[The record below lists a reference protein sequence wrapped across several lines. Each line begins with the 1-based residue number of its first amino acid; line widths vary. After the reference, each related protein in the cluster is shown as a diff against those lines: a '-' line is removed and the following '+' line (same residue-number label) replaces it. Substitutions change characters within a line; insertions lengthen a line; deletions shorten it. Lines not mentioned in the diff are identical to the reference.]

1 MTACAGCGTAIAAD
15 AKFCAVCGRPAAAMA
30 AVGATTAPPMPPP
43 MPQMPQALRPAASSS
58 GGSSKQATLNGAP
71 HEVFARAMQALGA
84 EGAEMTW
91 QQAPQGAKFMLPRK
105 STWSTAGTTLKYDGD
120 LQITPAGPSQ
130 STVRLALK
138 IQWGS
143 ALPLLALQVASVVV
157 AAMFNYYFATFAL
170 ILIIGF
176 LAITAWNVS
185 SAIPDKTIN
194 DLIRVLNG
202 GAPVAAAPAPGPTYV
217 APVAPA
223 PAATAPTPAAPAPTP
238 APVAAAPARVAPTQ
252 AEAAAV
258 VEQIKQIAS
267 LRDAGAI
274 TPEEFE
280 AKKKELLS
288 RI

>member
-1 MTACAGCGTAIAAD
+1 MTACAGCGTALAAD
-15 AKFCAVCGRPAAAMA
+15 AKFCAVCGRPAVALAAA
-30 AVGATTAPPMPPP
+30 GATTAPPVPPP
-43 MPQMPQALRPAASSS
+43 MPQMPQALRPAASS
-58 GGSSKQATLNGAP
+58 GGTSKQATLNGAP

-84 EGAEMTW
+84 QGAEMTW
-91 QQAPQGAKFMLPRK
+91 QQAPQGAKFVLPRK

-120 LQITPAGPSQ
+120 LQITSASPSQ
-130 STVRLALK
+130 STARIALK

-185 SAIPDKTIN
+185 SAIPEKAIN

-202 GAPVAAAPAPGPTYV
+202 GAPVAAP
-217 APVAPA
+217 APA
-223 PAATAPTPAAPAPTP
+223 PAYSAPVAAAVPPAHAPAPAAPAPT
-238 APVAAAPARVAPTQ
+238 PARVAPTQ

-258 VEQIKQIAS
+258 IEQIKQIAS

>member
-1 MTACAGCGTAIAAD
+1 MTACAGCGTALAAD

-30 AVGATTAPPMPPP
+30 AAGATTAPPMPPP
-43 MPQMPQALRPAASSS
+43 MPQMPQAVRPAASSS

-138 IQWGS
+138 VQWGS

-185 SAIPDKTIN
+185 SAIPDKAIN

-202 GAPVAAAPAPGPTYV
+202 GAPVAAPAPAPMHV
-217 APVAPA
+217 APVA
-223 PAATAPTPAAPAPTP
+223 ATPVAAAPQPAAPTP

-258 VEQIKQIAS
+258 IEQIKQIAS

>member
-1 MTACAGCGTAIAAD
+1 MTACAGCGTALAAD
-15 AKFCAVCGRPAAAMA
+15 AKFCAVCGRPAVALAAA
-30 AVGATTAPPMPPP
+30 GATTAPPVPPP
-43 MPQMPQALRPAASSS
+43 MPQMPQALRPAASS
-58 GGSSKQATLNGAP
+58 GGTSKQATLNGAP

-84 EGAEMTW
+84 QGAEMTW
-91 QQAPQGAKFMLPRK
+91 QQAPQGAKFVLPRK

-120 LQITPAGPSQ
+120 LQITSAGPSQ
-130 STVRLALK
+130 STARIALK

-185 SAIPDKTIN
+185 SAIPEKAIS
-194 DLIRVLNG
+194 DLIRTLNG
-202 GAPVAAAPAPGPTYV
+202 GAPVAAP
-217 APVAPA
+217 APA
-223 PAATAPTPAAPAPTP
+223 PAYSAPVAAAVPPAHAPAPAAPAPT
-238 APVAAAPARVAPTQ
+238 PARVAPTQ

-258 VEQIKQIAS
+258 IEQIKQIAS

>member
-1 MTACAGCGTAIAAD
+1 
-15 AKFCAVCGRPAAAMA
+15 
-30 AVGATTAPPMPPP
+30 
-43 MPQMPQALRPAASSS
+43 MPQMPQALRPAASS
-58 GGSSKQATLNGAP
+58 GGTSKQATLNGAP

-84 EGAEMTW
+84 QGAEMTW
-91 QQAPQGAKFMLPRK
+91 QQEPQGAKFVLPRK

-120 LQITPAGPSQ
+120 LQITSAGPSQ
-130 STVRLALK
+130 STARIALK

-185 SAIPDKTIN
+185 SAIPEKAIS
-194 DLIRVLNG
+194 DLIRTLNG
-202 GAPVAAAPAPGPTYV
+202 GALVAAPAPAPAYSAPVAAAVPPAH
-217 APVAPA
+217 APA
-223 PAATAPTPAAPAPTP
+223 PAAPAPT
-238 APVAAAPARVAPTQ
+238 PARVAPTQ

-258 VEQIKQIAS
+258 IEQIKQIAS

>member
-1 MTACAGCGTAIAAD
+1 MTACAGCGTALAAD
-15 AKFCAVCGRPAAAMA
+15 AKFCAVCGRPAVALAAA
-30 AVGATTAPPMPPP
+30 GATTAPPVPPP
-43 MPQMPQALRPAASSS
+43 MPQMPQALRPAASS
-58 GGSSKQATLNGAP
+58 GGTSKQATLNGAP

-84 EGAEMTW
+84 QGAEMTW
-91 QQAPQGAKFMLPRK
+91 QQAPQGAKFVLPRK

-120 LQITPAGPSQ
+120 LQITSAGPSQ
-130 STVRLALK
+130 STARIALK

-185 SAIPDKTIN
+185 SAIPEKAIN

-202 GAPVAAAPAPGPTYV
+202 GAPVAAP
-217 APVAPA
+217 APA
-223 PAATAPTPAAPAPTP
+223 PAYSAPVAAAAPPAHAPAPAAPAPT
-238 APVAAAPARVAPTQ
+238 PARVAPTQ

-258 VEQIKQIAS
+258 IEQIKQIAS

>member
-1 MTACAGCGTAIAAD
+1 MGACAGCGTALAAD
-15 AKFCAVCGRPAAAMA
+15 AKFCAVCGRPAVAMA
-30 AVGATTAPPMPPP
+30 GAATAPPMPPP
-43 MPQMPQALRPAASSS
+43 MPQMPQVMRAAGAS
-58 GGSSKQATLNGAP
+58 GGTSKQATLNGAP

-84 EGAEMTW
+84 ESAEITW
-91 QQAPQGAKFMLPRK
+91 QQPPQGAKFVLTRK
-105 STWSTAGTTLKYDGD
+105 STWSTAGTTLKYNGD
-120 LQITPAGPSQ
+120 LQVMPAGPSQ
-130 STVRLALK
+130 STARIALK

-143 ALPLLALQVASVVV
+143 ALPLLALQVGSVVI

-185 SAIPDKTIN
+185 SAIPEKALN
-194 DLIRVLNG
+194 DLMRVLQG
-202 GAPVAAAPAPGPTYV
+202 GAPAAVAATAPPPPAYGAATAPPPAYGAAAAPPPT
-217 APVAPA
+217 PVAPA
-223 PAATAPTPAAPAPTP
+223 PTQ
-238 APVAAAPARVAPTQ
+238 VAPTQ
-252 AEAAAV
+252 AQAAAI
-258 VEQIKQIAS
+258 VEQIKQVAS

>member
-15 AKFCAVCGRPAAAMA
+15 AKFCAVCGRPAAA
-30 AVGATTAPPMPPP
+30 
-43 MPQMPQALRPAASSS
+43 
-58 GGSSKQATLNGAP
+58 
-71 HEVFARAMQALGA
+71 
-84 EGAEMTW
+84 
-91 QQAPQGAKFMLPRK
+91 
-105 STWSTAGTTLKYDGD
+105 
-120 LQITPAGPSQ
+120 
-130 STVRLALK
+130 
-138 IQWGS
+138 
-143 ALPLLALQVASVVV
+143 
-157 AAMFNYYFATFAL
+157 
-170 ILIIGF
+170 
-176 LAITAWNVS
+176 
-185 SAIPDKTIN
+185 
-194 DLIRVLNG
+194 LIRVLNG

>member
-1 MTACAGCGTAIAAD
+1 MTACAGCGTALAAD
-15 AKFCAVCGRPAAAMA
+15 AKFCAVCGRPAVALAAA
-30 AVGATTAPPMPPP
+30 GATTAPPVPPP
-43 MPQMPQALRPAASSS
+43 MPQMPQALRPAASS
-58 GGSSKQATLNGAP
+58 GGTSKQATLNGAP

-84 EGAEMTW
+84 QGAEMTW
-91 QQAPQGAKFMLPRK
+91 QQAPQGAKFVLPRK

-120 LQITPAGPSQ
+120 LQITSASPSQ
-130 STVRLALK
+130 STARIALK

-185 SAIPDKTIN
+185 SAIPEKAIS
-194 DLIRVLNG
+194 DLIRTLNG
-202 GAPVAAAPAPGPTYV
+202 GAPVAAP
-217 APVAPA
+217 APA
-223 PAATAPTPAAPAPTP
+223 PAYSAPVAAAVPPAHAPAPAAPAPT
-238 APVAAAPARVAPTQ
+238 PARVAPTQ

-258 VEQIKQIAS
+258 IEQIKQIAS

>member
-1 MTACAGCGTAIAAD
+1 MTACAGCGTALAAD
-15 AKFCAVCGRPAAAMA
+15 AKFCAVCGRPAVAMA
-30 AVGATTAPPMPPP
+30 AAGAATAPPMPPP
-43 MPQMPQALRPAASSS
+43 MPQMAQTLRAPASS
-58 GGSSKQATLNGAP
+58 GGSSKQVTLNGAP
-71 HEVFARAMQALGA
+71 HEVFARAMQVLSAD
-84 EGAEMTW
+84 GAEMTW
-91 QQAPQGAKFMLPRK
+91 QQAPQGAKFVLPRK

-120 LQITPAGPSQ
+120 LQITAAGPAQ
-130 STVRLALK
+130 STARIALK

-185 SAIPDKTIN
+185 SAIPDKALN
-194 DLIRVLNG
+194 DLIRTLNG
-202 GAPVAAAPAPGPTYV
+202 GAPVAA
-217 APVAPA
+217 
-223 PAATAPTPAAPAPTP
+223 PAPTYS
-238 APVAAAPARVAPTQ
+238 APVAAAAAPVAAAPPAPASAPVAPARVAPTQ

-258 VEQIKQIAS
+258 IEQIKQVAA

-274 TPEEFE
+274 TAEEFE

>member
-1 MTACAGCGTAIAAD
+1 MTACAGCGTALAAD
-15 AKFCAVCGRPAAAMA
+15 AKFCAVCGRPAVALAAA
-30 AVGATTAPPMPPP
+30 GATTAPPVPPP
-43 MPQMPQALRPAASSS
+43 MPQMPQALRPAASS
-58 GGSSKQATLNGAP
+58 GGTSKQATLNGAP

-84 EGAEMTW
+84 QGAEMTW
-91 QQAPQGAKFMLPRK
+91 QQAPQGAKFVLPRK

-120 LQITPAGPSQ
+120 LQITSASPSQ
-130 STVRLALK
+130 STARIALK

-185 SAIPDKTIN
+185 SAIPEKAIN

-202 GAPVAAAPAPGPTYV
+202 GAPVAAP
-217 APVAPA
+217 APA
-223 PAATAPTPAAPAPTP
+223 PAYSAPVAAAAPPAHAPAPAAPAPT
-238 APVAAAPARVAPTQ
+238 PARVAPTQ

-258 VEQIKQIAS
+258 IEQIKQIAS

>member
-1 MTACAGCGTAIAAD
+1 MTACAGCGTALAAD
-15 AKFCAVCGRPAAAMA
+15 AKFCAVCGRPAVAMA
-30 AVGATTAPPMPPP
+30 GAGAATAPPMPPP
-43 MPQMPQALRPAASSS
+43 MPQMPQALRPTASS
-58 GGSSKQATLNGAP
+58 GATSKQATLNGTP
-71 HEVFARAMQALGA
+71 HDVFSRAMQALGA
-84 EGAEMTW
+84 QGAEMTW
-91 QQAPQGAKFMLPRK
+91 QQAPQGAKFVLPRK

-130 STVRLALK
+130 STARIALK

-185 SAIPDKTIN
+185 SAIPDKALN
-194 DLIRVLNG
+194 DLMRTLNG
-202 GAPVAAAPAPGPTYV
+202 GAPVAAPAPAYSAPAAAA
-217 APVAPA
+217 APVAAAPPAPA
-223 PAATAPTPAAPAPTP
+223 PA
-238 APVAAAPARVAPTQ
+238 PVAPARVAPTQ

-258 VEQIKQIAS
+258 IEQIKQVAA

-274 TPEEFE
+274 TAEEYE